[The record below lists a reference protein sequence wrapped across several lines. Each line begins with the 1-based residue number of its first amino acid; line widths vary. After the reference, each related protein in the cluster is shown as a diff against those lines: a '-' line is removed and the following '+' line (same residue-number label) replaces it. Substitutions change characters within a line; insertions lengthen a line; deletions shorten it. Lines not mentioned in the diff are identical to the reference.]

1 MKTKYIIAIFLGS
14 LAAGA
19 ALIWLLSM
27 GTQSPVELISP
38 TQFASQEEIGAAA
51 FVSLGER
58 IGTKKLFVLGIPPQ
72 PETYQN
78 IVIGFLQKLAE
89 NNPNIIVLKEPKWP
103 ALPADLKVETFDFM
117 FSEDDLTV
125 ETETIQRALDSGKT
139 LIIYSVNIFSSHLI
153 LNNPIR
159 RFETALKR
167 KIPAVTIGQL
177 TLRQGGEYKNDP
189 KCVGSMRDT
198 QGLYDLGCAQLANSR
213 HNYRNLLP
221 LDKLT
226 AILVEQS
233 QDDYLLQVYIP
244 D

>member
-1 MKTKYIIAIFLGS
+1 MKTKYVLAIFFSS

-19 ALIWLLSM
+19 GLIWLLSM
-27 GTQSPVELISP
+27 GTQSPVELITP
-38 TQFASQEEIGAAA
+38 TQFAAQKEIGAAA
-51 FVSLGER
+51 FESLGER
-58 IGTKKLFVLGIPPQ
+58 IRHRKMIVIGIPPQ

-78 IVIGFLQKLAE
+78 IVIGFLEKLAE
-89 NNPNIIVLKEPKWP
+89 TDPNIIVLKEPKWP
-103 ALPADLKVETFDFM
+103 ALPTELKVETFDFM
-117 FSEDDLTV
+117 FSDDDLTV
-125 ETETIQRALDSGKT
+125 ESETIQRALDSGKT
-139 LIIYSVNIFSSHLI
+139 LVIYSVNIFSSHLI
-153 LNNPIR
+153 LKNPIR
-159 RFETALKR
+159 RFEEALNR
-167 KIPAVTIGQL
+167 KIPALTVGQL

-233 QDDYLLQVYIP
+233 EDDYLLQVYIP